1 MITLD
6 QLKEVKDRTEQLHRY
21 LDIDTTKIQYEE
33 EQLRTQAPGFW
44 DDQKRAEA
52 QMKLVKGLEKW
63 LKGYADVKTLCDEL
77 DTAFEFY
84 KEELVTED
92 EVDAIYARAINA
104 IEELEL
110 KNMLRNGCRPQNKL
124 RRRRHRSAGLGTDAH
139 ENVYALRRDARLQ
152 VRGQ

>member
-1 MITLD
+1 MITQD

-21 LDIDTTKIQYEE
+21 LDIDNKKIQYEE

-63 LKGYADVKTLCDEL
+63 LKGYAEVKTLCDEL

-92 EVDAIYARAINA
+92 EVDAIYAKAISA

-110 KNMLRNGCRPQNKL
+110 K
-124 RRRRHRSAGLGTDAH
+124 D
-139 ENVYALRRDARLQ
+139 E
-152 VRGQ
+152 